1 MDRSF
6 CFVIFLLDTG
16 KFDDD
21 DDDGDSDNYGLTCSA
36 MLHAL

>member
-1 MDRSF
+1 MDRNF
-6 CFVIFLLDTG
+6 CLVIFLLDTG
-16 KFDDD
+16 KFDV

>member
-6 CFVIFLLDTG
+6 CFVIILLDTG
-16 KFDDD
+16 KFDVDNDD
-21 DDDGDSDNYGLTCSA
+21 DSDKYGPTCSA